1 MSDNCAVLQGLY
13 DACNASYAGSAA
25 DFDACGCEGLD
36 CSSATGGDYDM
47 PLHIGAVFIILAV
60 SLFGVALPLVSKELV
75 SGPLGFYGIIA
86 NV

>member
-13 DACNASYAGSAA
+13 DACNASYAGLAA
-25 DFDACGCEGLD
+25 DYNACDCEGLD
-36 CSSATGGDYDM
+36 CRAATGGDYDM
-47 PLHIGAVFIILAV
+47 ALHIGAVFIILAV

-75 SGPLGFYGIIA
+75 SCPLGFYGIIA